1 MTEYSYNTTDYS
13 DFIGQFINYHYSL
26 MCFRPI
32 RLSNIR
38 LPIGIM
44 LSRLIMYHDN
54 LADWTFSLLSHILM
68 SNHSLTSQ
76 DWTLHAAY
84 SAKSPIFPDF
94 TTILD
99 LLPHSL
105 ACKVQSSTPSYSI
118 LTSTCL
124 FTTPASN
131 PPPQLHRILHS
142 TCQSTAQKSSVR
154 MKSGDYTTCF
164 QTVAKTPALSKLGQ
178 LA

>member
-1 MTEYSYNTTDYS
+1 
-13 DFIGQFINYHYSL
+13 

-44 LSRLIMYHDN
+44 LSRLIIYHDN
-54 LADWTFSLLSHILM
+54 LADWTFSLLSHMPM
-68 SNHSLTSQ
+68 SNNSLTTRRIGHYKQ
-76 DWTLHAAY
+76 L
-84 SAKSPIFPDF
+84 IQQ
-94 TTILD
+94 
-99 LLPHSL
+99 
-105 ACKVQSSTPSYSI
+105 KVQSFQILHSI
-118 LTSTCL
+118 WTSTCL

-131 PPPQLHRILHS
+131 PPTQLHRILHS

-154 MKSGDYTTCF
+154 MKSGDYTTRF

-178 LA
+178 LT

>member
-1 MTEYSYNTTDYS
+1 
-13 DFIGQFINYHYSL
+13 

-38 LPIGIM
+38 LPLGIL
-44 LSRLIMYHDN
+44 LSRIIIYHDN
-54 LADWTFSLLSHILM
+54 LADWSFSLLSHTLM
-68 SNHSLTSQ
+68 SNNSLTTRRIGHYKQ
-76 DWTLHAAY
+76 L
-84 SAKSPIFPDF
+84 IQQ
-94 TTILD
+94 
-99 LLPHSL
+99 
-105 ACKVQSSTPSYSI
+105 KVQSFQILHSIWTP
-118 LTSTCL
+118 TCL

>member
-1 MTEYSYNTTDYS
+1 
-13 DFIGQFINYHYSL
+13 

-44 LSRLIMYHDN
+44 LSRLIIYHDN
-54 LADWTFSLLSHILM
+54 LADWTFSLLSHMLM
-68 SNHSLTSQ
+68 SNNSLTTRRIGHYKQ
-76 DWTLHAAY
+76 L
-84 SAKSPIFPDF
+84 IQQ
-94 TTILD
+94 
-99 LLPHSL
+99 
-105 ACKVQSSTPSYSI
+105 KVQSFQISQQFWTFYLI
-118 LTSTCL
+118 LL
-124 FTTPASN
+124 LVRSN

>member
-1 MTEYSYNTTDYS
+1 
-13 DFIGQFINYHYSL
+13 

-32 RLSNIR
+32 RLSYIR
-38 LPIGIM
+38 LPISIM
-44 LSRLIMYHDN
+44 LSRLIIYHDN
-54 LADWTFSLLSHILM
+54 LADWTFSLLSHMPM
-68 SNHSLTSQ
+68 SNNSLTTRRIGHYKQ
-76 DWTLHAAY
+76 L
-84 SAKSPIFPDF
+84 IQQ
-94 TTILD
+94 
-99 LLPHSL
+99 
-105 ACKVQSSTPSYSI
+105 KVQSFQISQQFWTFYLILLLVRSNSPHSI
-118 LTSTCL
+118 WTSTCL

-154 MKSGDYTTCF
+154 MKSGDYTARF

>member
-26 MCFRPI
+26 MYFRPI

-44 LSRLIMYHDN
+44 LSRLIIYHDN
-54 LADWTFSLLSHILM
+54 LADWTFSLLSHMLM
-68 SNHSLTSQ
+68 SNNSLTTSS
-76 DWTLHAAY
+76 LF
-84 SAKSPIFPDF
+84 SKKSNLSRF
-94 TTILD
+94 
-99 LLPHSL
+99 HNNSL
-105 ACKVQSSTPSYSI
+105 ACKVQSSTLSHSI
-118 LTSTCL
+118 WTSTCL

-178 LA
+178 LD

>member
-1 MTEYSYNTTDYS
+1 
-13 DFIGQFINYHYSL
+13 

-44 LSRLIMYHDN
+44 LSRLIIYHDN
-54 LADWTFSLLSHILM
+54 LADWTFSLLSHMPM
-68 SNHSLTSQ
+68 SNNSLTTRRIGHYKQ
-76 DWTLHAAY
+76 L
-84 SAKSPIFPDF
+84 IQQ
-94 TTILD
+94 
-99 LLPHSL
+99 
-105 ACKVQSSTPSYSI
+105 KVQSFQILHSI
-118 LTSTCL
+118 WTSACL

-154 MKSGDYTTCF
+154 MKSGDCTTRF
-164 QTVAKTPALSKLGQ
+164 QTVAKTPALSNLGQ
-178 LA
+178 LT

>member
-26 MCFRPI
+26 MYFRPI

-44 LSRLIMYHDN
+44 LSRLIIYHDN
-54 LADWTFSLLSHILM
+54 LADWTFSLLSHMLM
-68 SNHSLTSQ
+68 SNNSLTTRRIGHYKQ
-76 DWTLHAAY
+76 L
-84 SAKSPIFPDF
+84 IQQ
-94 TTILD
+94 
-99 LLPHSL
+99 
-105 ACKVQSSTPSYSI
+105 KVQSFQILHSI
-118 LTSTCL
+118 WTSTCL

-154 MKSGDYTTCF
+154 MKSGDYTTRF

>member
-1 MTEYSYNTTDYS
+1 MY
-13 DFIGQFINYHYSL
+13 
-26 MCFRPI
+26 FRPI

-44 LSRLIMYHDN
+44 LSRLIIYHDN
-54 LADWTFSLLSHILM
+54 LADWTFSLLSHMLM
-68 SNHSLTSQ
+68 SNNSLTTRRIGHYKQLIQQKVQSFQ
-76 DWTLHAAY
+76 
-84 SAKSPIFPDF
+84 IF

-105 ACKVQSSTPSYSI
+105 ACKVQFSTLSHSI
-118 LTSTCL
+118 WTSTCL
-124 FTTPASN
+124 FTTPSSN

-154 MKSGDYTTCF
+154 MKSGDYTTRF